1 MARKKTGF
9 FVDLIEIAAM
19 LPWWVGVV
27 LALISYFVLHHFS
40 IGEQVPIV
48 NVSQIGSMV
57 TSTVVRVFA
66 SVGQYVLPVAFLIG
80 SAVSAFNARKRG
92 SLFSKMSDASGDFR
106 VYEPVPS
113 EREALIADVKA
124 APSILSKLN
133 DITWREFE
141 MLVGESFR
149 RKGFDVRETGGFA
162 DGGVDIVL
170 KKEGEKYLVQCKQ
183 WKALKVDV
191 MTVRELYG
199 VMAAEGASG
208 GYVVTSGRFTTPAKD
223 FAKGRNVFLIDGHGL
238 AELISDAEIGK
249 VIQSVHSS
257 NTPPNCPACGIPMI
271 RRSSR
276 QPSRHT
282 KPFWGCSNFPKCR
295 AIISID

>member
-1 MARKKTGF
+1 MARKKAGF
-9 FVDLIEIAAM
+9 FVDLVEIAAL
-19 LPWWVGVV
+19 LPWWGGVV

-40 IGEQVPIV
+40 VGEQIAVV
-48 NVSQIGSMV
+48 NTTQIGNML
-57 TSTVVRVFA
+57 TSTVTRAFA
-66 SVGQYVLPVAFLIG
+66 SVGQYLLPVAFLIG
-80 SAVSAFNARKRG
+80 SIVSAFNTSKR
-92 SLFSKMSDASGDFR
+92 SRLFSKLNDVSGDFR
-106 VYEPVPS
+106 VYEPIPS
-113 EREALIADVKA
+113 KREALITDVKGA
-124 APSILSKLN
+124 SSVLSRLS
-133 DITWREFE
+133 DVTWREFE

-149 RKGFDVRETGGFA
+149 RKGFDVRETGGYA

-170 KKEGEKYLVQCKQ
+170 KKDGEKYLVQCKQ

-238 AELISDAEIGK
+238 AELIGDAELEK
-249 VIQSVHSS
+249 VTQNVHSS
-257 NTPPNCPACGIPMI
+257 STPPNCPACGIPMI
-271 RRSSR
+271 RRLSR
-276 QPSRHT
+276 QSSRHT

-295 AIISID
+295 AIVSID